1 ARYNIGDRSVL
12 IPRLLIATRRRSR
25 AKAQRQPRHDQK
37 KSWRSSHTRSRLT
50 RMERAG
56 KPGHGRAS
64 QKGERAGKIMSH
76 RDKPRQDAV
85 ASALKLYRNGAIG
98 FIDWLGLCRSLVW
111 AHGSG
116 LIDHEPDG
124 YSYLGKCMGFKSPSY
139 QCLKTRD
146 IKTPKPGC

>member
-1 ARYNIGDRSVL
+1 
-12 IPRLLIATRRRSR
+12 
-25 AKAQRQPRHDQK
+25 
-37 KSWRSSHTRSRLT
+37 
-50 RMERAG
+50 MERAG

-64 QKGERAGKIMSH
+64 PKGERAGKIMSH

-146 IKTPKPGC
+146 IKTPKPGCLLDLYRCHETRFLIDA